1 MNPPRD
7 HFSGAGLT
15 AVSPETKPDVDRR
28 ALARLIA
35 AHNEIMC
42 PGYMKGMTDEI
53 LDGPSKNLAEALE
66 AGWITASE
74 KRLYEGE
81 ATEEELIEV
90 GFSPEEVR
98 EILAKQRV
106 RARASST

>member
-7 HFSGAGLT
+7 HFSSAGLT

-42 PGYMKGMTDEI
+42 PGYMIGMTDEI
-53 LDGPSKNLAEALE
+53 LDGPSKSLAEAAE
-66 AGWITASE
+66 AGWISHEEHRMIT
-74 KRLYEGE
+74 GV
-81 ATEEELIEV
+81 ATEEELLAI
-90 GFSPEEVR
+90 GFSPDKACEVM
-98 EILAKQRV
+98 EQQRV
-106 RARASST
+106 RACASST